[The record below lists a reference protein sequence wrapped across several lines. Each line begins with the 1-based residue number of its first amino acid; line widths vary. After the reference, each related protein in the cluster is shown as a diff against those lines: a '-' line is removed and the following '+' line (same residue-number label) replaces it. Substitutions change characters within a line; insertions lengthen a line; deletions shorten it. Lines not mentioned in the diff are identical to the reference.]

1 MKQEFDFYID
11 ERVMIWNRLKFSVEA
26 ETLEEAKDM
35 AIFMVTKDREDIE
48 FYDSDFLYDS
58 LTELQPE
65 DNQGNS
71 TMELYCNENDELLY
85 DNADKELWENTNIAN
100 CPLIITKL

>member
-35 AIFMVTKDREDIE
+35 AIFMVTQDREEID
-48 FYDSDFLYDS
+48 FYDFELLHDT
-58 LTELQPE
+58 LTEMEIE
-65 DNQGNS
+65 DNDGNS
-71 TMELYCNENDELLY
+71 TIELYCEKDTDLIYENA
-85 DNADKELWENTNIAN
+85 NAKF
-100 CPLIITKL
+100 

>member
-35 AIFMVTKDREDIE
+35 AIFMVTKDREEIGSC
-48 FYDSDFLYDS
+48 FRFKRAPIFWTS
-58 LTELQPE
+58 
-65 DNQGNS
+65 
-71 TMELYCNENDELLY
+71 M
-85 DNADKELWENTNIAN
+85 K
-100 CPLIITKL
+100 

>member
-35 AIFMVTKDREDIE
+35 AIFMVTQDREEID
-48 FYDSDFLYDS
+48 FYDFELLHDT
-58 LTELQPE
+58 LTELEIE
-65 DNQGNS
+65 DNDGNS
-71 TMELYCNENDELLY
+71 TM
-85 DNADKELWENTNIAN
+85 KKI
-100 CPLIITKL
+100 LI

>member
-35 AIFMVTKDREDIE
+35 AIFMVTQDREEID
-48 FYDSDFLYDS
+48 FYDFELLHDT
-58 LTELQPE
+58 LTELEIE
-65 DNQGNS
+65 DNDGNS
-71 TMELYCNENDELLY
+71 TIELYCEEDTDLIYE
-85 DNADKELWENTNIAN
+85 NADAEIL
-100 CPLIITKL
+100 TKH